1 MKKPLFWHQGLFLQP
16 QHFQQED
23 IYFQSLLTPFYQF
36 IQPHFW
42 GIKNLEISNII
53 SGSSFEKPKGEF
65 LFQDMTYV
73 VCPGNAQIEARPI
86 DESWMEEG
94 KSVTVYIGLK
104 KFDSA
109 GKNVTVLSKLENL
122 SEVTTR
128 FVTTADHDE
137 IQDLHQGDGPPANM
151 KNLFYVLKIFF
162 EPEKQQLGDYSLI
175 PIAELKKDAD
185 TIKISNT
192 YAPPCIDITG
202 SDPLMKIITEIK
214 KMIASRANQLEA
226 YKREKGI
233 HTAEFGS
240 RDMVFLLAL
249 RSLNRYVPLFF
260 HMTEVQPVHPCNV
273 YALLRQLTGELS
285 SFSEEINVLGEQEDG
300 TRLIFNYDHL
310 NLRKCFASAQEL
322 ITKLLDD
329 ITAGP
334 DYITPLI
341 YDGAYYAAE
350 LPPLI
355 FEGGNRFYLVFKTEA
370 DSDSIIQH
378 VESIVKMSSR
388 ESLPILIARALGGV
402 SVTHLQTPPQELPR
416 RANSLY
422 FEIDH
427 HSDQWGNVER
437 GRNVALYWDTA
448 PDDLAV
454 ELMVVGRS

>member
-42 GIKNLEISNII
+42 GIKNLEIPTI
-53 SGSSFEKPKGEF
+53 SGNTFDKPTGEF
-65 LFQDMTYV
+65 LFQDMTYI
-73 VCPGNAQIEARPI
+73 VCPGNALVEARPI

-122 SEVTTR
+122 SEVSTR
-128 FVTTADHDE
+128 FATTADHDE
-137 IQDLHQGDGPPANM
+137 VQDLHQGDGPPANM
-151 KNLFYVLKIFF
+151 KNLFHVLKIFF
-162 EPEKQQLGDYSLI
+162 EPEKQKLGDYSLI

-185 TIKISNT
+185 TIIFSET
-192 YAPPCIDITG
+192 YAPPCIDISG
-202 SDPLMKIITEIK
+202 ADSLMKIVTEIK
-214 KMIASRANQLEA
+214 KMIASRANQLES
-226 YKREKGI
+226 YKREKGF
-233 HTAEFGS
+233 HTSEFGA

-249 RSLNRYVPLFF
+249 RSLNRYVPLLF
-260 HMTEVQPVHPCNV
+260 HMTEVQPIHPCNV
-273 YALLRQLTGELS
+273 YALLRQLAGELS
-285 SFSEEINVLGEQEDG
+285 SFSDEVNVLGEEDE
-300 TRLIFNYDHL
+300 TRLIFNYDHQ
-310 NLRKCFASAQEL
+310 NLWKCFSSAQEL
-322 ITKLLDD
+322 ITRLLDD

-334 DYITPLI
+334 DYIIPLV
-341 YDGAYYAAE
+341 YDGAYFAAE
-350 LPPLI
+350 LEPKI

-370 DSDSIIQH
+370 ESESIIQH

-402 SVTHLQTPPQELPR
+402 SVRHLQTPPQELPR
-416 RANSLY
+416 RAHSIY
-422 FEIDH
+422 FEIDN

-437 GRNVALYWDTA
+437 GRNIALYWDTA
-448 PDDLAV
+448 PDDLSV
-454 ELMVVGRS
+454 ELMVVGRT